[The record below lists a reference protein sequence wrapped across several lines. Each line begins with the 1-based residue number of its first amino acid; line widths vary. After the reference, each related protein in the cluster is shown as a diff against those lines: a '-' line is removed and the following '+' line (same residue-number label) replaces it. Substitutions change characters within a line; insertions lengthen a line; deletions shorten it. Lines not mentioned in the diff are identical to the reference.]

1 MKLRGG
7 PKMKKINLLL
17 LSLLILTPLLFAV
30 QNRAKVDFN
39 RFFLDRTMRI
49 DYYHLGDNQQEV
61 IALDK
66 FTIRDS
72 GPGLLK
78 L

>member
-1 MKLRGG
+1 V
-7 PKMKKINLLL
+7 KKTITLVLLL
-17 LSLLILTPLLFAV
+17 LAFTPFLVGAGN
-30 QNRAKVDFN
+30 QAKVDFN

-66 FTIRDS
+66 IYDQAS
-72 GPGLLK
+72 GPVRLK
-78 L
+78 P